1 MWEYNFPLADRFHL
15 GTPANER
22 LSYCRKQAILNGA
35 FRWKIMTTPHQLA
48 HVPDQAD
55 HPPEGTRRLINGQER
70 VFYDGYWIKTYPV
83 PADTLVAKKQ
93 LIEALTR
100 RLFNHTEHGLNI
112 PGTRLNEARNSFE
125 AETDPARKRV
135 KGAMLA
141 GALFNRAA
149 DIFRK
154 LVDLQA
160 CGIEILS
167 DNPLM
172 RECGRCLLN
181 AMELGRGVLHRS
193 GEEGIDE
200 LWGEP
205 FRAFSIPLE
214 DFYESRYIKI
224 GQVLRDIDL
233 ISRTMIDNFS
243 GIPAFADI
251 EDPVLDLAMAARIK
265 TETLRTDGEIFDVW
279 ARMVTAGERLGDIA
293 LQATP
298 ETYVAPFTYN
308 LSDGLQLI
316 RQGRDLIFYIARAR
330 TAMPKSTREY
340 VERCQG
346 YKATGRAPLMAAQL
360 PV

>member
-1 MWEYNFPLADRFHL
+1 MNTAQTL
-15 GTPANER
+15 TPPIKTDED
-22 LSYCRKQAILNGA
+22 L
-35 FRWKIMTTPHQLA
+35 
-48 HVPDQAD
+48 
-55 HPPEGTRRLINGQER
+55 PEGTRRVIDGLER

-83 PADTLVAKKQ
+83 PKDTLEAKKK

-112 PGTRLNEARNSFE
+112 PGTRLREARESYE
-125 AETDPARKRV
+125 SETEPARKRV

-154 LVDLQA
+154 LVELQA

-172 RECGRCLLN
+172 RECGRCLLE
-181 AMELGRGVLHRS
+181 AMDLGRNVLHRS

-224 GQVLRDIDL
+224 GQAMRDIDRIAAA
-233 ISRTMIDNFS
+233 ISSHFA
-243 GIPAFADI
+243 GLPAFAGI
-251 EDPVLDLAMAARIK
+251 EAPVGELAAAARIK
-265 TETLRTDGEIFDVW
+265 TETLRTDADIFDVW
-279 ARMVTAGERLGDIA
+279 SSLVTAGERLVNFGPQPSLASDHTGSHNII
-293 LQATP
+293 
-298 ETYVAPFTYN
+298 
-308 LSDGLQLI
+308 DGLQLI
-316 RQGRDLIFYIARAR
+316 RQGRDLINYIARAR
-330 TAMPKSTREY
+330 TPMPKSTRDFIARCDTY
-340 VERCQG
+340 V
-346 YKATGRAPLMAAQL
+346 KTGHAPLAPAGL